1 MLINAAT
8 DMQEEALKFAEFMT
22 APEQEKQ
29 LALPGQR
36 QPTIK
41 TLYDDQKLQE
51 ANPIIKL
58 AEDVLIKNARSRP
71 VTPYYGDMSLEM
83 AEQFNN
89 VLKGEVSPQ
98 EGAGMLQESLSGIMK
113 QAD

>member
-1 MLINAAT
+1 
-8 DMQEEALKFAEFMT
+8 
-22 APEQEKQ
+22 
-29 LALPGQR
+29 
-36 QPTIK
+36 
-41 TLYDDQKLQE
+41 
-51 ANPIIKL
+51 
-58 AEDVLIKNARSRP
+58 
-71 VTPYYGDMSLEM
+71 MSLEM